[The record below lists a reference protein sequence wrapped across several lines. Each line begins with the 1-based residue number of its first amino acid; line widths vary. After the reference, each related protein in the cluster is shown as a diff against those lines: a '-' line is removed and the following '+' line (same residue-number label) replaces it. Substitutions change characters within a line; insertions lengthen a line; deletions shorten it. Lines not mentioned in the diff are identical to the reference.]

1 MAVTSGRWPAVIG
14 VVGVVVV
21 GVILPIRNMRQ
32 FARSAENARRL
43 EARARHLQGERAA
56 TEAEAHVVQE
66 QLRLMRE
73 HPELFGPQ

>member
-1 MAVTSGRWPAVIG
+1 VSAAI
-14 VVGVVVV
+14 V
-21 GVILPIRNMRQ
+21 GVIFPLRKMRQ
-32 FARSAENARRL
+32 FARLAENARRL

>member
-1 MAVTSGRWPAVIG
+1 MAVTPWRAVLG
-14 VVGVVVV
+14 VVGVVVA
-21 GVILPIRNMRQ
+21 GVIFPIRKMQEIARLTERARQ
-32 FARSAENARRL
+32 L